1 METRRGETSAA
12 QESLRLLFVR
22 VILAVAL
29 CLPLTLFTLHVLRQI
44 QAERAEVATERR
56 GLAEARVL
64 LPLAADVFRLRVA
77 TYRPSAGAGSAGS
90 LVRQTQADI
99 DGVVALGSHPIAAES
114 GCPTFAGWHADYTR
128 WLSDR
133 PGPGAPSS
141 LRLVGDVGC
150 LADVVADAAHIT
162 ADVDVA
168 NQDLI
173 SIAALSTPG
182 MYGHVAASMA
192 LLEVADG
199 HGLSTRDAI
208 EAARSIGFVTRN
220 RENIDGAVHEVG
232 SFGIPS
238 GSRLVSLDAT
248 ASRAMRR
255 FESSYVATLEE
266 SEHRAGGGAE
276 VDRLGLEAVEANV
289 PLARAALDA
298 LDARLQAVDARLIE
312 RVRWNAAF
320 GILGI
325 VFTIFAVSIVVR
337 ALSRWHAS
345 QLAFVALERDA
356 YASKLALSDAE
367 RSLSLTEGQLHAVF
381 DTADVGITIFDESRA
396 NTHSNRRY
404 TAMRASFPEIDRI
417 ARAHAESVFAG
428 EHSEQISECQVP
440 NEAGDRLFLRVSV
453 AGVNDG
459 AACRYVIVTLADVT
473 ESRLFEERLA
483 RQALRDGLT
492 DLANRRALR
501 QSLESAVREGEPAFA
516 LFFIDLDHF
525 KPINDRYGHAAGDSV
540 LEIIASRLR
549 AAVASTDTTA
559 RVGGDEFVVI
569 AYGISERAQAEAI
582 AVRLVAAIEERIS
595 FGDGTVGISASIG
608 VTIQAGPERT
618 ADAALAEADAAMYA
632 AKRRG
637 GGYVID
643 DALAHPFA

>member
-114 GCPTFAGWHADYTR
+114 GCPTFAAWHADYTR